1 MTESTISDTNL
12 INNFVDSNSSLR
24 NSVCLKSKK
33 NIHSSSLSE
42 FIDETNHVE
51 YQMKKN
57 EETHQFYCFQMEES
71 VLNSSSEL
79 TVNQNS
85 ECLQM
90 NKPIYNSYDRNIST
104 DWTNCTKTSQS
115 HEYQTFPVYDFTSFQ
130 YHRHHHLTSQ
140 YDHYQRHLHNP
151 IHSTYPLHHMSNKYR
166 ESSNEMNFHTDIT
179 EKHKINHNH
188 SDENNNNNNTSN
200 NIECSSSNS
209 NSSNNSKTVNK
220 KSKRARTAYTQTQ
233 LIELEKEFWY
243 SQYLCR
249 PRRIEIASTL
259 KLTEKQIKVWFQNRR
274 MKFKRQKPA
283 ENSYPSTNY
292 GDMNTSNGFL
302 RSGFPT
308 RCHNPID
315 GIHLTETNPTI
326 CLNHNTKTVAY
337 NTCKCSNNLEITD
350 KYDTQPCS
358 YKLDNTSIL
367 IHHNL
372 ETIKTNNNYQL
383 IECKLK
389 EHNDSY
395 NKSLIN
401 NELLPTDHYSINFNE
416 NNNKLHCDEQFT
428 SFNPLTYSKHIHL
441 INQQPNCLHEQQND
455 SLSGLNSYYLQDLH
469 HNYSYHNSNQLLEFN
484 MTRVSSTKDYSD

>member
-24 NSVCLKSKK
+24 NSICLKSKK

-90 NKPIYNSYDRNIST
+90 NKPIFNSYDGNIST

-130 YHRHHHLTSQ
+130 YHRHHHHLTSQ
-140 YDHYQRHLHNP
+140 YDYYQRHLHNP
-151 IHSTYPLHHMSNKYR
+151 IHSTYPLHHMFNKYD
-166 ESSNEMNFHTDIT
+166 ESKN
-179 EKHKINHNH
+179 
-188 SDENNNNNNTSN
+188 
-200 NIECSSSNS
+200 
-209 NSSNNSKTVNK
+209 
-220 KSKRARTAYTQTQ
+220 
-233 LIELEKEFWY
+233 L
-243 SQYLCR
+243 
-249 PRRIEIASTL
+249 
-259 KLTEKQIKVWFQNRR
+259 
-274 MKFKRQKPA
+274 
-283 ENSYPSTNY
+283 YPSTHY

-441 INQQPNCLHEQQND
+441 INQQPNCLHEQQNN

-469 HNYSYHNSNQLLEFN
+469 HNYSYHNSNQLLELN